1 MSKKDINLPSII
13 DNQDENTLANVLVD
27 VLKNSRKHHKDVIDL
42 KIASAFF
49 NPQGLRLIAS
59 EIEHLN
65 GVKLLLGS
73 EPENEL
79 LRTERLPGDPFNFSE
94 LQIENNVKEL
104 KLAIE
109 KRRNLLPFNH
119 DTDQSIKKLLK
130 LLNSNKIETRL
141 YSKRFLH
148 AKAFLISGSENKLI
162 TGSSNLTYGGM
173 KNNLEL
179 NLGIQNSLLHQD
191 LMEWFDELWNDADP
205 YDLSKIYEELY
216 KEYTPYEIYL
226 IVLWQLYGQE
236 LLDEANEGESEIR
249 LSRFQ
254 QHGVKRALR
263 ILDRYHGVMIA
274 DGVGLGKTYLGL
286 AIMKTFVERK
296 ERVLIICPAA
306 LCSMWEGVMSD
317 SQLFSEVISFNK
329 FRDDSQFGGE
339 HDYLNRNIEEYALVV
354 IDEAHNYRSADTD
367 NAKALRS
374 LLRQRKKL
382 ALLTATPVNNSI
394 MDLFNLLSYFLKQ
407 DASLSDVGIT
417 SLIERFKTADSIEP
431 GKLNPDILYPII
443 DNTTVKRPRNFV
455 KEFYPDDT
463 LQGSDGEPFTITFPK
478 PVPRKVNYELN
489 ELNPNFFDE
498 LKDIL
503 MPENGDPKLTLARY
517 KAENY
522 LKGETRE
529 IRIRSIR
536 ENKKVI
542 TTLKLDLTDQSSFM
556 FETKDDN
563 PLGLVLKD
571 AFKGLEII
579 YIDNKK
585 CPDLKVGDIIKSI
598 NGKKT
603 RQLSEIK
610 SVLTNSL
617 SINQENAA
625 SGLLRSNLLKR
636 FESSINSFSLTL
648 SRLIEGYRFFLETIE
663 KGKVPLREFFQEN
676 SIADHQDIDELIMNE
691 SIMQDTSNFDIDKF
705 KSDLENDYE
714 ILKNIRKEITI
725 DQRKSSKLA
734 ELTKLL
740 KSIILD
746 AEKDAIDD
754 EDARQKRKVMIFSYF
769 EETTSWIKDHLET
782 ILIND
787 PDLESYKGRFAV
799 VTGQTQEW
807 DGFSKDEVIDRFAP
821 ISMEAKEGTE
831 DKYDL
836 IVCTDVLAEG
846 LNLQQCRNIINYDLP
861 WNPMRLVQRHGRI
874 DRLKSPH
881 PEVYMYSFFPDNR
894 LDDLLQLEQRIR
906 NKIAVASASIGV
918 EVTPIV
924 DGAES
929 ELIFSD
935 TIDEIQKIYQED
947 ATIYEKGGTDSAT
960 QTGEIYRAELR
971 RAIQQKG
978 IDVSSLPNRIG
989 SGLRKSINREIDSGY
1004 FFCAKIAFRENDEIK
1019 SRTFLRFVS
1028 KDLSDESE
1036 IITELASCLR
1046 IIECS
1051 EESKGLDISDH
1062 MNNAY
1067 EAWSHAK
1074 NNIFDWW
1081 QLQTDPA
1088 NLQPT
1093 IPKINRDVSDFL
1105 FSNPPN
1111 DIDHEAFNSILSS
1124 VEAPWRERDKR
1135 LLREIWK
1142 HDYDSDQDK
1151 AQALCK
1157 RIKEIGVEPYVAP
1170 KPLVNIEEA
1179 DIDLIC
1185 WMYIESDN

>member
-1 MSKKDINLPSII
+1 MNSKRIKPIII
-13 DNQDENTLANVLVD
+13 DNQNSESLAQSINEYLNDDELSISEVQ
-27 VLKNSRKHHKDVIDL
+27 
-42 KIASAFF
+42 IASAFF
-49 NPQGLRLIAS
+49 NPRGFNLILKS
-59 EIEHLN
+59 LKE
-65 GVKLLLGS
+65 VKKIKIMLGA
-73 EPENEL
+73 EPEPESK
-79 LRTERLPGDPFNFSE
+79 RIYKLPGDPYDFDELLIEKNINSLSEALKNERDSLPFDIENDNATKNLLNFLKSK
-94 LQIENNVKEL
+94 QIEV
-104 KLAIE
+104 
-109 KRRNLLPFNH
+109 RRY
-119 DTDQSIKKLLK
+119 TKK
-130 LLNSNKIETRL
+130 
-141 YSKRFLH
+141 FLH
-148 AKAFLISGSENKLI
+148 AKAFLFIGEDKQFV
-162 TGSSNLTYGGM
+162 TGSSNLTLGGL

-179 NLGIQNSLLHQD
+179 NLGIFDNELQQKVEDWYLD
-191 LMEWFDELWNDADP
+191 LWDDAEP
-205 YDLSKIYEELY
+205 YDLAKIYEDLY
-216 KEYTPYEIYL
+216 EEYSPYEIYL
-226 IVLWQLYGQE
+226 IVLWQLYGEE
-236 LLDEANEGESEIR
+236 LIDEANEDESEIR

-317 SQLFSEVISFNK
+317 SQLFSEVISYNK

-339 HDYLNRNIEEYALVV
+339 NDYLYRNIEEYALVV

-367 NAKALRS
+367 NAKALRG

-382 ALLTATPVNNSI
+382 VLLTATPVNNSI

-417 SLIERFKTADSIEP
+417 SLLERFKTADSIEP

-478 PVPRKVNYELN
+478 PIPRKVNYELN
-489 ELNPNFFDE
+489 ELNPNFFEE

-503 MPENGDPKLTLARY
+503 MPENGVPKLTLARY

-522 LKGETRE
+522 LIGETRE

-536 ENKKVI
+536 GNKKTI
-542 TTLKLDLTDQSSFM
+542 TTMKLDLTDQATFM
-556 FETKDDN
+556 FQSIDDN
-563 PLGLVLKD
+563 PLGLVLED

-579 YIDNKK
+579 SIDNKK
-585 CPDLKVGDIIKSI
+585 CPDLRVGDIIKSI

-610 SVLTNSL
+610 SVITNSL

-636 FESSINSFSLTL
+636 FESSIHSFSLTL
-648 SRLIEGYRFFLETIE
+648 SRLIKGYSFFLETIE

-676 SIADHQDIDELIMNE
+676 LIADDQDIDELLMNE
-691 SIMQDTSNFDIDKF
+691 SIMQDISNYDIDRF
-705 KSDLENDYE
+705 KSDLKNDYE
-714 ILKNIRKEITI
+714 ILISIKKEITI

-734 ELTKLL
+734 ELSKLL

-746 AEKDAIDD
+746 AEEDSIDD
-754 EDARQKRKVMIFSYF
+754 QDARQKRKVMIFSYF
-769 EETTSWIKDHLET
+769 EETTSWIKDYLET
-782 ILIND
+782 VLSND
-787 PDLESYKGRFAV
+787 PELDPYKGKLAV
-799 VTGQTQEW
+799 VTGKTQEW
-807 DGFSKDEVIDRFAP
+807 DGLSKDEVIDRFTP

-836 IVCTDVLAEG
+836 MVCTDVLAEG

-881 PEVYMYSFFPDNR
+881 SKVYMYSFFPDNR

-906 NKIAVASASIGV
+906 NKIAIASASIGV
-918 EVTPIV
+918 EATPIV

-929 ELIFSD
+929 DLIFSD
-935 TIDEIQKIYQED
+935 TIEEIQKIYQED
-947 ATIYEKGGTDSAT
+947 ATIFETGGTDGAT

-971 RAIQQKG
+971 RAIHQKG

-989 SGLRKSINREIDSGY
+989 SGLRKSINGGIESGY
-1004 FFCAKIAFRENDEIK
+1004 FFCANIAFRENDEIK
-1019 SRTFLRFVS
+1019 SRTLLRFIP
-1028 KDLSDESE
+1028 KDLSEESE

-1051 EESKGLDISDH
+1051 EESQGLNVSDY

-1067 EAWSHAK
+1067 EAWIYAK
-1074 NNIFDWW
+1074 NSIFDWW
-1081 QLQTDPA
+1081 QSQTDPA

-1105 FSNPPN
+1105 FSNPPKN
-1111 DIDHEAFNSILSS
+1111 IDNEEFNSILSS
-1124 VEAPWRERDKR
+1124 VEAPWRERDCR

-1142 HDYDSDQDK
+1142 LDFDSNEHK
-1151 AQALCK
+1151 AIALCK
-1157 RIKEIGVEPYVAP
+1157 KIEEIGVEPYVAP

-1179 DIDLIC
+1179 DINLIC
-1185 WMYIESDN
+1185 WMYIESEN